1 MPDPELS
8 MPERVAHQI
17 EAMVL
22 DGSLTDGVR
31 LPSERKLCQRLN
43 VSRSSLREAL
53 KELHARG
60 IVESKR
66 GSGSYVVTFQQAQPN
81 KTLQKLLKDNPST
94 LDELLEARELLEGE
108 VAYLAAKRATDLD
121 LEHIRKAYEAL
132 VEIRHPDN
140 AAEHAERDIAFHR
153 TVYSAAHNSILLMS
167 LNSTRDLMM
176 SFIFD
181 MADQFYAKKMSKR
194 QNDTQHRRI
203 YRAIER
209 RDPAAAKRAARAHI
223 HTVSEMLMTW
233 RTKENKPS
241 DQT

>member
-1 MPDPELS
+1 MFASDLT

-22 DGSLTDGVR
+22 DGSLQDGVR
-31 LPSERKLCQRLN
+31 LPPERKLCRRLN

-60 IVESKR
+60 IIESRR
-66 GSGSYVVTFQQAQPN
+66 GSGSYVVTFRQAQPN
-81 KTLQKLLKDNPST
+81 RTLQKLLKDNPTT
-94 LDELLEARELLEGE
+94 LHELLEARELFEGE
-108 VAYLAAKRATDLD
+108 VAYLAAKRATDTD
-121 LEHIRKAYEAL
+121 LAQIKLAYEAL
-132 VEIRHPDN
+132 VEVRTNDK
-140 AAEHAERDIAFHR
+140 ATEHAERDIAFHR
-153 TVYSAAHNSILLMS
+153 TIYSAAHNSVLLMA
-167 LNSTRDLMM
+167 LNGTRDLMM

-203 YRAIER
+203 YLAIER

-223 HTVSEMLMTW
+223 RTVGEMLITW
-233 RTKENKPS
+233 RNGDDPVE
-241 DQT
+241 

>member
-1 MPDPELS
+1 MPGTNLS

-22 DGSLTDGVR
+22 SGHLQEGIR
-31 LPSERKLCQRLN
+31 LPAERKLCETLN

-60 IVESKR
+60 IIESRR
-66 GSGSYVVTFQQAQPN
+66 GSGSYVVTFQQPQPN
-81 KTLQKLLKDNPST
+81 ATLQKLLKDSPAT
-94 LDELLEARELLEGE
+94 LRELLEARELLEGE
-108 VAYLAAKRATDLD
+108 VTYLAAKRATDTD
-121 LEHIRKAYEAL
+121 LICIRHAYDEL
-132 VEIRHPDN
+132 VEIRSTDN
-140 AAEHAERDIAFHR
+140 APMHAERDIAFHR
-153 TVYSAAHNSILLMS
+153 SIYSAAHNSILLMA

-181 MADQFYAKKMSKR
+181 MADQFYSQKMSKR

-203 YRAIER
+203 FRAIER

-223 HTVSEMLMTW
+223 STVAKMLLEW
-233 RTKENKPS
+233 KSK
-241 DQT
+241 D